1 MAARKDVQAALDQ
14 HAETL
19 RRHKDVVG
27 LGVTQLADGSG
38 DAIAVYV
45 RCKRPPAKPG
55 ADDSIPRK
63 VQLTRAEE
71 RIDIP
76 VEVVD
81 LGGELT
87 AQ

>member
-1 MAARKDVQAALDQ
+1 MAPRKDVQAALDQ

-19 RRHKDVVG
+19 RRHQDVVG

-45 RCKRPPAKPG
+45 RTDPSAKG
-55 ADDSIPRK
+55 AATDRIPRK
-63 VQLTRAEE
+63 VQLTRAKD

-76 VEVVD
+76 VEVID
-81 LGGELT
+81 LGGDLT
-87 AQ
+87 AE